1 MPNISKLNPQT
12 TALLMLDLQNDVIM
26 EGGAFAD
33 SGAPAHATSQN
44 VVENVKRLA
53 AAVRSAGGQVIIVNH
68 FGSTGAGDDS
78 DSKQNAPL
86 FRGVREANAL
96 VPGTWGAEQVAGLE
110 AQPGDIVVQKQRHG
124 AFSGTPLEIKLR
136 GLGAESV
143 IVTGAW
149 TNMSVEMTTRQGADL
164 GFSMV
169 LVTDGTSTVSEE
181 WQNAAVNYAVQNL
194 AETGTTD
201 EVIAAIG

>member
-1 MPNISKLNPQT
+1 MSNISKLNPKT
-12 TALLMLDLQNDVIM
+12 TALLILDLQNDVIM
-26 EGGAFAD
+26 EGGAFAE

-53 AAVRSAGGQVIIVNH
+53 AAVRSAGGTV
-68 FGSTGAGDDS
+68 DS
-78 DSKQNAPL
+78 LDKLEL
-86 FRGVREANAL
+86 F
-96 VPGTWGAEQVAGLE
+96 
-110 AQPGDIVVQKQRHG
+110 QP
-124 AFSGTPLEIKLR
+124 PLEIKLR
-136 GLGAESV
+136 GLGAENV